1 MILTST
7 PSSLELGSELVSE
20 VVPKPVTRASESGA
34 GECEGAGRH
43 TGVTP
48 LPGVKVNNQ
57 CQVFPNLVRA
67 CLV

>member
-20 VVPKPVTRASESGA
+20 VVPKPVTWASESGA
-34 GECEGAGRH
+34 GECEASGRH

-48 LPGVKVNNQ
+48 LPRVKTL
-57 CQVFPNLVRA
+57 F
-67 CLV
+67 